1 MIKLISENQS
11 GKGSDV
17 INREKAIIVG
27 LLLPGREEWQLESS
41 LRELAQ
47 LSDTAGA
54 QVVFEVVQKRS
65 SPDPAYYIGKG
76 KSLEIFGIIEEM
88 EADMLIVDDELSP
101 SQTRNLE
108 EILGIRVIDRTALIL
123 DIFAQRA
130 RTREGKLQVE
140 LAQLNYLLPR
150 LTGRYEFLSRL
161 GGGIGT
167 RGPGETK
174 LEVDRRTIR
183 RRISDLNKEIQSI
196 KKHRSLQ
203 RRSRQKVPHPVVA
216 LVGYTNAG
224 KSTLLNALTDSSVF
238 TEDKLFATLDPATR
252 KAKMPDNQTV
262 LLTDTVGFIQKLPT
276 HLVAAFR
283 ATLEEVQEADVLMHV
298 VDLSHPQMEEQ
309 MEAVQEILEDLE
321 VTEKPCLLVFNK
333 IDLVDDPFLL
343 RRLKAEYP
351 GSIAIS
357 AAEKKNIEELL
368 HQLSRLLKADWK
380 RVFLRVPFED
390 SRTMAL
396 LHEKGQVI
404 KIITGEESYQ
414 VEALLH
420 EKWANKLKKYAVTP
434 PG

>member
-1 MIKLISENQS
+1 MF
-11 GKGSDV
+11 GKGRDV
-17 INREKAIIVG
+17 IIKEKAIIVG
-27 LLLPGREEWQLESS
+27 LLLPGRDEWQLESS

-54 QVVFEVVQKRS
+54 QVVFEVIQKRS
-65 SPDPAYYIGKG
+65 RPHSAYYIGKG
-76 KSLEIFGIIEEM
+76 KAEEISLLVEEL

-108 EILGIRVIDRTALIL
+108 EVLGVRVIDRTALIL
-123 DIFAQRA
+123 DIFARRA

-150 LTGRYEFLSRL
+150 LTGHYEFLSRL

-183 RRISDLNKEIQSI
+183 QKISDLNREIESI

-203 RRSRQKVPHPVVA
+203 RRARQKVPHPVVA

-238 TEDKLFATLDPATR
+238 TEDKLFATLDPTTR
-252 KAKMPDNQTV
+252 KANMPDNQTV

-298 VDLSHPQMEEQ
+298 VDLSHPQREEQ
-309 MEAVQEILEDLE
+309 MEAVQKILEDLK

-333 IDLVDDPFLL
+333 MDLIDDPLLL
-343 RRLKAEYP
+343 RRLKTEYS
-351 GSIAIS
+351 GSVAIS
-357 AAEKKNIEELL
+357 AAKQKNLEELL
-368 HQLSRLLKADWK
+368 DQLSRLLRTDWE
-380 RVFLRVPFED
+380 RMTLAVPFED
-390 SRTMAL
+390 SRTLAL
-396 LHEKGQVI
+396 LHEKGQIV
-404 KIITGEESYQ
+404 KMVAQEETYH
-414 VEALLH
+414 VEVLLQ
-420 EKWANKLKKYAVTP
+420 EKWANKLKKYSK
-434 PG
+434 GQ

>member
-1 MIKLISENQS
+1 MAGI
-11 GKGSDV
+11 
-17 INREKAIIVG
+17 
-27 LLLPGREEWQLESS
+27 LLPGREEWHLEASM
-41 LRELAQ
+41 RELAQ

-54 QVVFEVVQKRS
+54 EVVFEVVQKRS
-65 SPDPAYYIGKG
+65 KPHASYYIGKG
-76 KSLEIFGIIEEM
+76 KAEEISLLAEEVK
-88 EADMLIVDDELSP
+88 ADMLIIDDELTP
-101 SQTRNLE
+101 SQAKNLE
-108 EILGIRVIDRTALIL
+108 ELLELRVIDRTALIL

-150 LTGRYEFLSRL
+150 LTGHYSALSRL

-183 RRISDLNKEIQSI
+183 QKISDLNKEIESI

-203 RRSRQKVPHPVVA
+203 RRSRQKVPFPVIA

-238 TEDKLFATLDPATR
+238 TEDKLFATLDPTTR
-252 KAKMPDNQTV
+252 RVNMTDNQTV
-262 LLTDTVGFIQKLPT
+262 LITDTVGFIQKLPT

-309 MEAVQEILEDLE
+309 MEAVHKILMDLE
-321 VTEKPCLLVFNK
+321 VTEKRCLLVFNK
-333 IDLVDDPFLL
+333 MDLNNDPFLI

-351 GSIAIS
+351 NSVAIS
-357 AAEKKNIEELL
+357 AGRRKNLEELMDK
-368 HQLSRLLKADWK
+368 LSEILRADWE
-380 RVFLRVPFED
+380 RFTFTIPFED
-390 SRTMAL
+390 SRTIAL
-396 LHEKGQVI
+396 LHEKGQVVSMDVQ
-404 KIITGEESYQ
+404 GENYF
-414 VEALLH
+414 VEVFLQ
-420 EKWANKLKKYAVTP
+420 EKWANKLKKYTQ
-434 PG
+434 G

>member
-1 MIKLISENQS
+1 M
-11 GKGSDV
+11 
-17 INREKAIIVG
+17 
-27 LLLPGREEWQLESS
+27 
-41 LRELAQ
+41 RELAQ

-54 QVVFEVVQKRS
+54 EVVFEVVQKRS
-65 SPDPAYYIGKG
+65 KPHASYYIGKG
-76 KSLEIFGIIEEM
+76 KAEEISLLAEEVK
-88 EADMLIVDDELSP
+88 ADMLIIDDELTP
-101 SQTRNLE
+101 SQAKNLE
-108 EILGIRVIDRTALIL
+108 ELLELRVIDRTALIL

-150 LTGRYEFLSRL
+150 LTGHYSALSRL

-183 RRISDLNKEIQSI
+183 QKISDLNKEIESI

-203 RRSRQKVPHPVVA
+203 RRSRQKVPFPVIA

-238 TEDKLFATLDPATR
+238 TEDKLFATLDPTTR
-252 KAKMPDNQTV
+252 RVNMTDNQTV
-262 LLTDTVGFIQKLPT
+262 LITDTVGFIQKLPT

-309 MEAVQEILEDLE
+309 MEAVHKILMDLE
-321 VTEKPCLLVFNK
+321 VTEKRCLLVFNK
-333 IDLVDDPFLL
+333 MDLNNDPFLI

-351 GSIAIS
+351 NSVAIS
-357 AAEKKNIEELL
+357 AGRRKNLEELMDK
-368 HQLSRLLKADWK
+368 LSEILRADWE
-380 RVFLRVPFED
+380 RFTFTIPFED
-390 SRTMAL
+390 SRTIAL
-396 LHEKGQVI
+396 LHEKGQVVSMDVQ
-404 KIITGEESYQ
+404 GENYF
-414 VEALLH
+414 VEVFLQ
-420 EKWANKLKKYAVTP
+420 EKWANKLKKYTQ
-434 PG
+434 G

>member
-1 MIKLISENQS
+1 MK
-11 GKGSDV
+11 
-17 INREKAIIVG
+17 EKAIIAG
-27 LLLPGREEWQLESS
+27 ILLPGREEWHLEASM
-41 LRELAQ
+41 RELAQ

-54 QVVFEVVQKRS
+54 EVVFEVVQKRS
-65 SPDPAYYIGKG
+65 KPHASYYIGKG
-76 KSLEIFGIIEEM
+76 KAEEISLLAEEVK
-88 EADMLIVDDELSP
+88 ADMLIIDDELTP
-101 SQTRNLE
+101 SQAKNLE
-108 EILGIRVIDRTALIL
+108 ELLELRVIDRTALIL

-150 LTGRYEFLSRL
+150 LTGHYSALSRL

-183 RRISDLNKEIQSI
+183 QKISDLNKEIESI

-203 RRSRQKVPHPVVA
+203 RRSRQKVPFPVIA

-238 TEDKLFATLDPATR
+238 TEDKLFATLDPTTR
-252 KAKMPDNQTV
+252 RVNMTDNQTV
-262 LLTDTVGFIQKLPT
+262 LITDTVGFIQKLPT

-309 MEAVQEILEDLE
+309 MEAVHKILMDLE
-321 VTEKPCLLVFNK
+321 VTEKRCLLVFNK
-333 IDLVDDPFLL
+333 MDLNNDPFLI

-351 GSIAIS
+351 NSVAIS
-357 AAEKKNIEELL
+357 AGRRKNLEELMDK
-368 HQLSRLLKADWK
+368 LSEILRADWE
-380 RVFLRVPFED
+380 RFTFTIPFED
-390 SRTMAL
+390 SRTIAL
-396 LHEKGQVI
+396 LHEKGQVVSMDVQ
-404 KIITGEESYQ
+404 GENYF
-414 VEALLH
+414 VEVFLQ
-420 EKWANKLKKYAVTP
+420 EKWANKLKKYTQ
-434 PG
+434 G

>member
-1 MIKLISENQS
+1 MF
-11 GKGSDV
+11 GKGRDV
-17 INREKAIIVG
+17 IIKEKAIIVG
-27 LLLPGREEWQLESS
+27 LLLPGRDEWQLESS

-54 QVVFEVVQKRS
+54 QVVFEVIQKRS
-65 SPDPAYYIGKG
+65 RPHSAYYIGKG
-76 KSLEIFGIIEEM
+76 KAEEISLLVEEL

-108 EILGIRVIDRTALIL
+108 EVLGVRVIDRTALIL
-123 DIFAQRA
+123 DIFARRA

-150 LTGRYEFLSRL
+150 LTGHYEFLSRL

-183 RRISDLNKEIQSI
+183 QKISDLNREIESI

-203 RRSRQKVPHPVVA
+203 RRARQKVPHPVVA

-238 TEDKLFATLDPATR
+238 TEDKLFATLDPTTR
-252 KAKMPDNQTV
+252 KANMPDNQTV

-298 VDLSHPQMEEQ
+298 VDLSHPQREEQ
-309 MEAVQEILEDLE
+309 MEAVQKILEDLE

-333 IDLVDDPFLL
+333 MDLIDDPLLL
-343 RRLKAEYP
+343 RRLKTEYS
-351 GSIAIS
+351 GSVAIS
-357 AAEKKNIEELL
+357 AAKQKNLEELL
-368 HQLSRLLKADWK
+368 DQLSRLLRTDWE
-380 RVFLRVPFED
+380 RMTLAVPFED
-390 SRTMAL
+390 SRTLAL
-396 LHEKGQVI
+396 LHEKGQVV
-404 KIITGEESYQ
+404 KIIAQEETYH
-414 VEALLH
+414 VEVLLQ
-420 EKWANKLKKYAVTP
+420 EKWANKLKKYSK
-434 PG
+434 GQ

>member
-1 MIKLISENQS
+1 MF
-11 GKGSDV
+11 GKGRDV
-17 INREKAIIVG
+17 IIKEKAIIVG
-27 LLLPGREEWQLESS
+27 LLLPGRDEWQLESS

-54 QVVFEVVQKRS
+54 QVVFEVIQKRS
-65 SPDPAYYIGKG
+65 RPHSAYYIGKG
-76 KSLEIFGIIEEM
+76 KAEEISQLIEEL

-108 EILGIRVIDRTALIL
+108 EVLGVRVIDRTALIL
-123 DIFAQRA
+123 DIFARRA

-150 LTGRYEFLSRL
+150 LTGHYEFLSRL

-183 RRISDLNKEIQSI
+183 QKISDLNREIESI

-203 RRSRQKVPHPVVA
+203 RRARQKVPHPVVA

-238 TEDKLFATLDPATR
+238 TEDKLFATLDPTTR
-252 KAKMPDNQTV
+252 KANMPDNQTV

-298 VDLSHPQMEEQ
+298 VDLSHPQREEQ
-309 MEAVQEILEDLE
+309 MEAVQKILEDLK

-333 IDLVDDPFLL
+333 MDLIDDPLLL
-343 RRLKAEYP
+343 RRLKTEYP
-351 GSIAIS
+351 GSVAIS
-357 AAEKKNIEELL
+357 AAKQKNLEELL
-368 HQLSRLLKADWK
+368 DQLSRLLRTDWE
-380 RVFLRVPFED
+380 RMTLAVPFED
-390 SRTMAL
+390 SRTLAL
-396 LHEKGQVI
+396 LHEKGQIV
-404 KIITGEESYQ
+404 KMVAQEETYH
-414 VEALLH
+414 VEVLLQ
-420 EKWANKLKKYAVTP
+420 EKWANKLKKYSK
-434 PG
+434 GQ

>member
-1 MIKLISENQS
+1 MF
-11 GKGSDV
+11 GKGRDV
-17 INREKAIIVG
+17 IIKEKAIIVG
-27 LLLPGREEWQLESS
+27 LLLPGRDEWQLESS

-54 QVVFEVVQKRS
+54 QVVFEVIQKRS
-65 SPDPAYYIGKG
+65 RPHSAYYIGKG
-76 KSLEIFGIIEEM
+76 KAEEISLLVEEL

-108 EILGIRVIDRTALIL
+108 EVLGVRVIDRTALIL
-123 DIFAQRA
+123 DIFARRA

-150 LTGRYEFLSRL
+150 LTGHYEFLSRL

-183 RRISDLNKEIQSI
+183 QKISDLNREIESI

-203 RRSRQKVPHPVVA
+203 RRARQKVPHPVVA

-238 TEDKLFATLDPATR
+238 TEDKLFATLDPTTR
-252 KAKMPDNQTV
+252 KANMPDNQTV

-298 VDLSHPQMEEQ
+298 VDLSHPQREEQ
-309 MEAVQEILEDLE
+309 MEAVQKILEDLE

-333 IDLVDDPFLL
+333 MDLIDDPLLL
-343 RRLKAEYP
+343 RRLKTEYS
-351 GSIAIS
+351 GSVAIS
-357 AAEKKNIEELL
+357 AAKQKNLEELL
-368 HQLSRLLKADWK
+368 DQLSRLLRTDWE
-380 RVFLRVPFED
+380 RMTLAVPFED
-390 SRTMAL
+390 SRTLAL
-396 LHEKGQVI
+396 LHEKGQVV
-404 KIITGEESYQ
+404 KMVAQEETYH
-414 VEALLH
+414 VEVLLQ
-420 EKWANKLKKYAVTP
+420 EKWANKLKKYSK
-434 PG
+434 GQ